1 MAVAGEEV
9 VNTYVPPIPDN
20 LEAVFIVSKKGA
32 EVIDAVVA
40 KPSPPFNIS
49 KVAKYVTVLTS
60 VAEGVVKELSNDVLE
75 ELRIEAK
82 GRVVIVI
89 NDGDY
94 VRVGV
99 ASK

>member
-1 MAVAGEEV
+1 LAVVSSEV
-9 VNTYVPPIPDN
+9 VGTHASLIPDN

-32 EVIDAVVA
+32 EVIDAVVT
-40 KPSPPFNIS
+40 KPTPPFS
-49 KVAKYVTVLTS
+49 MGKVAKYVTVLAS
-60 VAEGVVKELSNDVLE
+60 VAEGVVGEVGGKCFE
-75 ELRIEAK
+75 ELRIESSDK
-82 GRVVIVI
+82 VVIVI